1 MSDLRLAWCYLRSR
15 LLVTTLTV
23 ASIALGL
30 GLAVIVLLL
39 SNQASDT
46 LSKETG
52 DWDLVVGAKGS
63 QLQLVL
69 NGIYYLEAPNGYIT
83 TDIQQRLQQDKR
95 IDTIVPLTMGDTY
108 YGVPIVGTTPAFL
121 TARQAPFAQGHPF
134 SKPFEAVIGA
144 EAASR
149 FHALKLGEKFAGS
162 HGWTRTGSD
171 DVHNDFPYTVVGVL
185 APTGTSLDRAIY
197 TDFHSTWILHM
208 ADTDEKPA
216 LGEPP
221 PDHRLTALLV
231 RMVQPIERMQ
241 LQRVINTSWQAMAAA
256 PVDEIGG
263 LTKTFIRPVRSILML
278 VVFMVVLVSALSILI
293 SLYLT
298 IHARRRDLAI
308 LRSLGATQTD
318 VFRLITLEAS
328 TLSGLGVISGW
339 LLGHLLL
346 AAGSPYC
353 LLHYGVSL
361 NAWQIAP
368 LELIIAGCVWVLGI
382 CAGLL
387 PAIIAYRL
395 PVAETLIRE

>member
-15 LLVTTLTV
+15 LLVTFLTV

-30 GLAVIVLLL
+30 GLAIIVLLL

-52 DWDLVVGAKGS
+52 YWDLVVGAKGS

-69 NGIYYLEAPNGYIT
+69 NGMYYLEAPNGYIT
-83 TDIQQRLQQDKR
+83 TDIWQRLQKDTR
-95 IDTIVPLTMGDTY
+95 IEKVVPLTMGDTY
-108 YGVPIVGTTPAFL
+108 FGVPIVGTTPAFL
-121 TARQAPFAQGHPF
+121 EDRQAPLASGRNFT
-134 SKPFEAVIGA
+134 KPFEAVIGA
-144 EAASR
+144 DAASR
-149 FHALKLGEKFAGS
+149 FHALTIGNKFAGS

-171 DVHNDFPYTVVGVL
+171 DVHSDFPYTVVGIL

-197 TDFHSTWILHM
+197 TDYHSTWIIHM

-216 LGEPP
+216 PGEPP

-231 RMVQPIERMQ
+231 RMTQPIERLT
-241 LQRVINTSWQAMAAA
+241 LQRTVNAGWQAMAAV
-256 PVDEIGG
+256 PVDEIYG
-263 LTKTFIRPVRSILML
+263 LTNTFIRPVRMILLL
-278 VVFMVVLVSALSILI
+278 VVYMVVLVSALSILI

-298 IHARRRDLAI
+298 IHARRRDMAI
-308 LRSLGATQTD
+308 LRSLGATQGD
-318 VFRLITLEAS
+318 VFRLITLEAAA
-328 TLSGLGVISGW
+328 LSGLGVVSGW

-353 LLHYGVSL
+353 MLHFGIALV
-361 NAWQIAP
+361 AWQIAP
-368 LELIIAGCVWVLGI
+368 AELIIAGSVWVLGI

-395 PVAETLIRE
+395 PVADTLLRE